1 MAAMQLARFAL
12 LSALGKK
19 KDVLTDSSPFPVDRP
34 VS

>member
-1 MAAMQLARFAL
+1 L